1 MKTPVASKI
10 ELRKGP
16 KQPFLAVC
24 PGETTLRQL
33 QGMDSSFVAME
44 SPNSPMH
51 IGSVLI
57 YNPATAPG
65 GFVRFKDILQFI
77 GGRMQLSRTM
87 RQRLVRVPFD
97 LDYPYWIEDPNFD
110 LEYHVRHVALPK
122 PGDWRQ
128 LCIQAARI
136 HARPLDLERP
146 PWEFT
151 VVEGLDNVRGY
162 PAGCFAFVTKVHHSA
177 IDGMS
182 GIDLMEALH
191 TLAPDSPP
199 PKAPDDWKPERIP
212 NPLELLGKS
221 YLNAIINPIKQAQ
234 VAAQAVP
241 GVAKAIKGLVSR
253 EFKLTTDYV
262 PPRTRFN
269 RSISSHRVIDGRSFP
284 LADFKSIRV
293 LLPDAKVNDVA
304 LAVIGGALRRY
315 LIAKDDLPKGTLTA
329 MAPISVREKGEKGD
343 MGNQVAAMI
352 APLGTHKEDPLD
364 RLKFVHKKTSNSKA
378 MTNAI
383 GARSMTEVSKV
394 NPALYMAL
402 GAQLFSRVSLA
413 HRVMPFNTVVT
424 NVPGPPVH
432 IYSSGARLESM
443 ALSLICLTD
452 GLGLAHVVQSY
463 VDEAYI
469 SFTACRDIMPDPEFY
484 SECLQASFDELL
496 ALAKKAQAKTAA
508 APAARKTTAAPA
520 ARKTAA
526 KPAAKPPTAKKPVAK
541 KAPAKTTA
549 AKTTPAKTT
558 PATKPVTRPAK
569 RKPQAA
575 TRKIESKP
583 PK

>member
-1 MKTPVASKI
+1 M
-10 ELRKGP
+10 
-16 KQPFLAVC
+16 
-24 PGETTLRQL
+24 RQL
-33 QGMDSSFVAME
+33 QGMDSSFVALE

-65 GFVRFKDILQFI
+65 GFVRFKDILSFI
-77 GGRMQLSRTM
+77 EGRMQLSKTM

-97 LDYPYWIEDPNFD
+97 LDYPYWIEDPDFD

-136 HARPLDLERP
+136 HARPLDLNRP

-162 PAGCFAFVTKVHHSA
+162 PPGCFAFVTKVHHAA

-191 TLAPDSPP
+191 TMTPDVEP
-199 PKAPDDWKPERIP
+199 PKKPDTWKPEKIP
-212 NPLELLGKS
+212 GPAELLGKS
-221 YLNAIINPIKQAQ
+221 YINALLNPLKQAQ
-234 VAAQAVP
+234 VAAQSLP
-241 GVAKAIKGLVSR
+241 GVASAIKGLIAR
-253 EFKLTTDYV
+253 DFKLSTDMV

-269 RSISSHRVIDGRSFP
+269 RSISPHRVVEGCAFP
-284 LADFKSIRV
+284 LGKFKSIRTLV
-293 LLPDAKVNDVA
+293 PDAKVNDVA
-304 LAVIGGALRRY
+304 IAVIGGALHKY
-315 LIAKDDLPKGTLTA
+315 LTSKDDLPKSTMTA
-329 MAPISVREKGEKGD
+329 MAPISVRSKDEKGD
-343 MGNQVAAMI
+343 MGNQVAAMV
-352 APLGTHKEDPLD
+352 APLGTHIADPKE
-364 RLKFVHKKTSNSKA
+364 RLEYVYGQTSNSKA
-378 MTNAI
+378 MTNAL
-383 GARSMTEVSKV
+383 GARTMTEVSKV

-402 GAQLFSRVSLA
+402 GAQLFSRVSIAHKLA
-413 HRVMPFNTVVT
+413 MPFNTVVT

-432 IYSSGARLESM
+432 IYSSGARMESM

-484 SECLQASFDELL
+484 SQCLQDSYDELL
-496 ALAKKAQAKTAA
+496 AAASAAGKPAPKKKATTRAPAKKA
-508 APAARKTTAAPA
+508 
-520 ARKTAA
+520 AA
-526 KPAAKPPTAKKPVAK
+526 KRTPAK
-541 KAPAKTTA
+541 KAAAKRAPAK
-549 AKTTPAKTT
+549 KT
-558 PATKPVTRPAK
+558 ATKTK
-569 RKPQAA
+569 RKTPQKRVGKN
-575 TRKIESKP
+575 T
-583 PK
+583 